1 MPTYDQLDDEA
12 AWRAERAAPALAALG
27 EALRRHWPGA
37 EIGIRGDN
45 KHLRGYHRSRRW
57 IKESR
62 FCTDHGYSIS
72 RTAGDRTGG
81 DSNWACAMDFG
92 GIPQSELHAVCQRL
106 DAAVRAGSLEKITEW
121 YGNFGGDERVDGW
134 DNISDRIASADSSH
148 LTHLHMSF
156 DRGRA
161 NEDHADVLAVLIGED
176 MTPEQIR
183 LLSNA
188 ETYAWKCSAGE
199 DPITGILGS
208 DGRLIEGGMPNV
220 PLRLA
225 KAAKA
230 AAEMALTTVSE
241 LAARPQ
247 VQAAPVDIIALVA
260 ALRPELDAAAER
272 AVRKVLG
279 SLDERFPVS

>member
-1 MPTYDQLDDEA
+1 
-12 AWRAERAAPALAALG
+12 
-27 EALRRHWPGA
+27 
-37 EIGIRGDN
+37 
-45 KHLRGYHRSRRW
+45 
-57 IKESR
+57 
-62 FCTDHGYSIS
+62 
-72 RTAGDRTGG
+72 
-81 DSNWACAMDFG
+81 
-92 GIPQSELHAVCQRL
+92 
-106 DAAVRAGSLEKITEW
+106 
-121 YGNFGGDERVDGW
+121 VDGW

-279 SLDERFPVS
+279 SLDERFLDERFPVP